1 MKRLTAVL
9 MVFVPSMVLTS
20 VAAAQ
25 DVEAIKAA
33 QLAHFA
39 AFNAGDADAVAQYVL
54 PERSHFQG
62 ISGEFLVEGFD
73 KNSLKASFDAGLT
86 FNRQLRH
93 LEVKVY
99 GDAAVVTGYWTGTI
113 SFPDGTTGQGPM
125 RHSAVWIKK
134 GGQWK
139 LAHRHNSPLMGA
151 PLQ

>member
-1 MKRLTAVL
+1 MKRLTII
-9 MVFVPSMVLTS
+9 MMVLVGGIVLTT
-20 VAAAQ
+20 VAAADDAA
-25 DVEAIKAA
+25 DVKAA

-54 PERSHFQG
+54 PERSHFRG
-62 ISGEFLVEGFD
+62 IGGDLLVEGFD
-73 KNSLKASFDAGLT
+73 KNSLKASFDDGLK

-93 LEVKVY
+93 LQVKVY

-113 SFPDGTTGQGPM
+113 TFPDGTTRQGPM

-139 LAHRHNSPLMGA
+139 LAHRHNSPLIKA
-151 PLQ
+151 PNK